1 MAKFDCTVVAW
12 MHYVL
17 ISNQFSSCRGSN
29 KDFSEQKMYLTTH
42 TSEGEQNYLMQA
54 TIQMPLP
61 DSTLDM
67 REYDN
72 DGNG

>member
-1 MAKFDCTVVAW
+1 
-12 MHYVL
+12 
-17 ISNQFSSCRGSN
+17 
-29 KDFSEQKMYLTTH
+29 MYLTTH